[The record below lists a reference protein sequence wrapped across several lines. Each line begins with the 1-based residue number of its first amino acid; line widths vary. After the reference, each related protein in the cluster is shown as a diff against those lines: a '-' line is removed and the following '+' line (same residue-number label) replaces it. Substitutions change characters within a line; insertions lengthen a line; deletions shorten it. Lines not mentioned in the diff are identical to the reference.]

1 MNRERTSHTY
11 ICIHSAQTALPSR
24 LPHNIEQ
31 SSLCWT
37 VGPYW
42 LSILN
47 RAVRTCPSQTPNC
60 LLITRRVQC
69 NGPEMLHCCLLM
81 VCWNRL
87 WPTVPVR
94 ISHHYLICI
103 SFRLNVGPLCEKS
116 MKSILT
122 FWSRDTH
129 SELASS
135 KIFWFWS
142 PKKNALAIGDSD
154 KWGRLFVCVCG

>member
-60 LLITRRVQC
+60 LLITRRVQF

-94 ISHHYLICI
+94 ICI